1 MGLFKK
7 IFSQTKKPEGVLGKM
22 MVNSMNSGHSKMA
35 AWGTG
40 NLPVLKPAAIV
51 DLGCGGGQNA
61 ENLMK
66 KYPTAKLTALDYS
79 AVSVEKSKQKNAE
92 AIAKG
97 RCQVLQGDV
106 SALSLKSDSVDLATA
121 FETIYFWP
129 GPQKSF
135 QEVYRVL
142 KSGGN
147 FLIVNECDGTNPK
160 DQKWV
165 DIIDGMTIYSE
176 KELVQHL
183 KDVGFDTVQVRH
195 DTEKHWIS
203 FLAHK
208 K

>member
-1 MGLFKK
+1 M
-7 IFSQTKKPEGVLGKM
+7 GKM

-40 NLPVLKPAAIV
+40 NLPAMQPSAIV

-66 KYPTAKLTALDYS
+66 KYPAAKVTAVDYS
-79 AVSVEKSKQKNAE
+79 PVSVAKTQKKNAA

-97 RCQVLQGDV
+97 RCCVMQGDV
-106 SALSLKSDSVDLATA
+106 SALALGNAGFELATA
-121 FETIYFWP
+121 FETVYFWP
-129 GPQKSF
+129 GPLKSF

-147 FLIVNECDGTNPK
+147 FLIVNECDGTNEK

-165 DIIDGMTIYSE
+165 DMIDGMRIYGE
-176 KELVQHL
+176 AEMVDYL
-183 KDVGFDTVQVRH
+183 KKAGFDTVKVCHER
-195 DTEKHWIS
+195 EKHWIS